1 MTCVNYG
8 CCAETLLQRYA
19 DRGQTWADCGPAH
32 ASLSHKGSEGGDE
45 LQGQPLVFGLARGN
59 IDLLPVLDETLDV
72 LREVIG
78 QAQHRFIIFLRAVA
92 LLVAVVA

>member
-1 MTCVNYG
+1 M
-8 CCAETLLQRYA
+8 
-19 DRGQTWADCGPAH
+19 
-32 ASLSHKGSEGGDE
+32 
-45 LQGQPLVFGLARGN
+45 QGQSPVFDLARGN
-59 IDLLPVLDETLDV
+59 IELLPVLDETLDV